1 MVGSLEYPDK
11 VRDFLSEIDVYALLS
26 GIDMSPL
33 TLQEAQL
40 MQKPVLATNVGG
52 IPELIKNNETGF
64 LVKKGDHEELFEKLE
79 ILLNDQTMSK
89 KMGKA
94 GRNFISNNFSWEI
107 ISQNFKEKVENHLD
121 LS

>member
-1 MVGSLEYPDK
+1 
-11 VRDFLSEIDVYALLS
+11 
-26 GIDMSPL
+26 MSPL

-64 LVKKGDHEELFEKLE
+64 LVKKEDHEDLFEKLE
-79 ILLNDQTMSK
+79 ILLNDKTMSK
-89 KMGKA
+89 KMGTA
-94 GRNFISNNFSWEI
+94 GRDFISNNFSWEI

>member
-1 MVGSLEYPDK
+1 
-11 VRDFLSEIDVYALLS
+11 
-26 GIDMSPL
+26 MSPL

-40 MQKPVLATNVGG
+40 MQKPVVATNVGG

-79 ILLNDQTMSK
+79 LLLNDNTMSK
-89 KMGKA
+89 KMGNT
-94 GRNFISNNFSWEI
+94 GRDFISNNFSWEI
-107 ISQNFKEKVENHLD
+107 ISQNFKEKIEKHLD

>member
-1 MVGSLEYPDK
+1 ML
-11 VRDFLSEIDVYALLS
+11 
-26 GIDMSPL
+26 
-33 TLQEAQL
+33 
-40 MQKPVLATNVGG
+40 
-52 IPELIKNNETGF
+52 
-64 LVKKGDHEELFEKLE
+64 KKGDHEDLLEKLE